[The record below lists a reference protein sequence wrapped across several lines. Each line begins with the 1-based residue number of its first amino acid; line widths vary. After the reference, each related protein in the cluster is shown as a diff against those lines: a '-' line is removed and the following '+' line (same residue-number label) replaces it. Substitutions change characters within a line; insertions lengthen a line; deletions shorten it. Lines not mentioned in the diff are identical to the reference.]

1 MMTGRK
7 KLWFLPVL
15 LGFLFCLRYVCL
27 ATLNVATSDYIRLII
42 AYLPDVDNPAK
53 FFVPDILT
61 RAPLTYIFR
70 LVNVKWFGYNTQFD
84 VFLCVASLALGGLA
98 FAWWAWRR
106 DLPAHWYLAVLLVWF
121 GLNKWEM
128 LDNGTGWVCILS
140 LSGFLFSYAL
150 LDMTGRAPAGEAGR
164 TLSGE
169 TQKTPGAPGRT
180 ARQALAGVVE
190 TQKPPGAPGRRLR
203 RLAAWFPLIL
213 TCTVTGVY
221 CAAYIAVYVLICLI
235 LIAEE
240 LRKGRGAAASRRSAA
255 SRRGMSGDSR
265 GLLPAS
271 RARIR
276 TWRNGSVI
284 AVISLG
290 LFILCNHF
298 AVWEYS
304 DAYEGSVTSLFARD
318 PLFFVR
324 FLVKA
329 FASDVVDRE
338 RLEAF
343 VSRHAVHGGQAVM
356 ALGVLVI
363 FLYLWALWMNLSH
376 ALWRQSVL
384 PLALIL
390 YSGLS
395 HLLILVSRTRFLDD
409 HYGMSS
415 RYAIQYEMGIIGILL
430 TFAFLLAGR
439 RTERGKSRKRK
450 PEPRPARMTLL
461 RLFCAAACLLIL
473 AGSLYTTVQE
483 YQFGHYRKEFL
494 EKSREVA
501 LNYRSAPDAEI
512 KEYLQKDAAHSRQ
525 AMEILEENHLNVF
538 RGR

>member
-169 TQKTPGAPGRT
+169 TRKTS
-180 ARQALAGVVE
+180 
-190 TQKPPGAPGRRLR
+190 GAPGRRLR

-240 LRKGRGAAASRRSAA
+240 LRKG
-255 SRRGMSGDSR
+255 MSGDSR
-265 GLLPAS
+265 ELLPAS

-290 LFILCNHF
+290 LFVLCNHF

-304 DAYEGSVTSLFARD
+304 DAYEGSVTSLFVRD

-343 VSRHAVHGGQAVM
+343 VSRHAVHGGRAVM

>member
-7 KLWFLPVL
+7 KLWYLPVL
-15 LGFLFCLRYVCL
+15 LGFLFCLRYVSI

-61 RAPLTYIFR
+61 RAPLTYLFR
-70 LVNVKWFGYNTQFD
+70 LINVKLFGYNTQFD
-84 VFLCVASLALGGLA
+84 VFLCVVSLALGGLA
-98 FAWWAWRR
+98 FAWWAWQR
-106 DLPAHWYLAVLLVWF
+106 DLSGHWYLAVLLVWF

-128 LDNGTGWVCILS
+128 LNNGTGWVCILS
-140 LSGFLFSYAL
+140 LSGFLMSYAL
-150 LDMTGRAPAGEAGR
+150 LDMTTRAPAGAASARVLGGRAAAAG
-164 TLSGE
+164 S
-169 TQKTPGAPGRT
+169 
-180 ARQALAGVVE
+180 AG
-190 TQKPPGAPGRRLR
+190 KPSSRRLC
-203 RLAAWFPLIL
+203 RLAAWFPLLL
-213 TCTVTGVY
+213 TCSVTGVY

-235 LIAEE
+235 LSAEE
-240 LRKGRGAAASRRSAA
+240 IRKGQ
-255 SRRGMSGDSR
+255 SGSVRDF
-265 GLLPAS
+265 LLG
-271 RARIR
+271 RTARLR
-276 TWRNGSVI
+276 TWRNGTVI
-284 AVISLG
+284 SVISLG
-290 LFILCNHF
+290 LFVLCNHF

-304 DAYEGSVTSLFARD
+304 NAYEGSVTDLFVRD

-324 FLVKA
+324 FLVKS

-343 VSRHAVHGGQAVM
+343 VSRHAIHGEQAVM

-363 FLYLWALWMNLSH
+363 FLYLWALWMNYSH

-415 RYAIQYEMGIIGILL
+415 RYAIQYEMGVIGILL
-430 TFAFLLAGR
+430 TFALLFAGR

-450 PEPRPARMTLL
+450 PEPRSAGRTLL
-461 RLFCAAACLLIL
+461 RIFCAAACFLIL
-473 AGSLYTTVQE
+473 AGSLFTTVQE
-483 YQFGHYRKEFL
+483 YRFGHYRREFL

-501 LNYRSAPDAEI
+501 LNYRSASDEEI
-512 KEYLQKDAAHSRQ
+512 RVYLQKDGEHARQ